1 MNPGIHEQEWGRREM
16 TVYDPFNN
24 HITFSEPL

>member
-1 MNPGIHEQEWGRREM
+1 MNPGIVEQEWGVREM

-24 HITFSEPL
+24 HLTFREPL